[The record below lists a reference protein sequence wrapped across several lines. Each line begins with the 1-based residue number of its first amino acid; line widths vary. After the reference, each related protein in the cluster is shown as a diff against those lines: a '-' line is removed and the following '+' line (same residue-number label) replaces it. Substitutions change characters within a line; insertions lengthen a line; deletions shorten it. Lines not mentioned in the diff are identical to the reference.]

1 MEVDA
6 EFVVLGDYWEPSHP
20 LLLQSVLEA
29 HGIETRLTGE
39 YAGNISG
46 NMGIFGGSRRGG
58 IQLWVRAGSEAEARE
73 LLAGNA
79 ESDADTDEE

>member
-1 MEVDA
+1 MDDDA
-6 EFVVLGDYWEPSHP
+6 EFVAIGDFWEPSHP

-46 NMGIFGGSRRGG
+46 SMGLFGGSRRGG
-58 IQLWVRAGSEAEARE
+58 IQLWVRAESEAEARE
-73 LLAGNA
+73 LLVGNA
-79 ESDADTDEE
+79 DAESEPQPE